1 MGKSKSSTYPYGKRR
16 KNEEGRK
23 LAPRS
28 IRSSKDNDI
37 HYLDDCGDVLLKKK
51 TGMDPEDVCNPSK
64 STSNF

>member
-1 MGKSKSSTYPYGKRR
+1 MGKSKSKTFPHGKRR

-28 IRSSKDNDI
+28 IRSSDDNEI

-51 TGMDPEDVCNPSK
+51 TGMNPEDVRSPSK
-64 STSNF
+64 STTNF